1 MYKNERRRGKREI
14 MKKTELINDNVVHC
28 MWLLINKDV
37 YP

>member
-1 MYKNERRRGKREI
+1 MKEEGREREREI

>member
-1 MYKNERRRGKREI
+1 MKEEKGRERDHEE
-14 MKKTELINDNVVHC
+14 TELINDNVVHC